1 MHSYSS
7 LLGAAL
13 LLCVLIPFAQNNNTI
28 SCNLRLLLRQNLVF
42 QFMRKEKILLGFV
55 TWKQVVYTLNIHDID
70 SRLSESINCDLE

>member
-42 QFMRKEKILLGFV
+42 QFMRKEKEYFWAFCYMETGSLYI
-55 TWKQVVYTLNIHDID
+55 KHP
-70 SRLSESINCDLE
+70 